1 MDKQEYKE
9 YVEGRMKKSPILKNC
24 FHAFLM
30 GGAICTL
37 GQAFLELYM
46 VLGVERATASTLASI
61 TLIFL
66 AILLTG
72 LGVFDNIARLA
83 GAGTIVPIT
92 GFANSV
98 ASSALD
104 TKSEGYVL
112 GVGAKIFTIAGPVI
126 LFGTMSG
133 ALYGVIYYL
142 VTALGG

>member
-9 YVEGRMKKSPILKNC
+9 YVEGRIKKSPVLKNC

-46 VLGVERATASTLASI
+46 TLGVERVTASSLASI
-61 TLIFL
+61 TIIFL

-92 GFANSV
+92 GFANSI

-133 ALYGVIYYL
+133 VFYGIIYYL
-142 VTALGG
+142 ITAVGG

>member
-46 VLGVERATASTLASI
+46 VLGIERVTASTLASI

-92 GFANSV
+92 GFANSI

-133 ALYGVIYYL
+133 VIYGVIYYL